1 MQKTPITEKTE
12 ANTEPVIE
20 HDYDKP
26 DMEVTENCRTIDQEF
41 EKLSLNQEVNE
52 KQNSQF
58 MNYMTYLDI
67 LKIF

>member
-26 DMEVTENCRTIDQEF
+26 DMEVTENCQTIDQEF
-41 EKLSLNQEVNE
+41 ESG
-52 KQNSQF
+52 SQ
-58 MNYMTYLDI
+58 
-67 LKIF
+67 